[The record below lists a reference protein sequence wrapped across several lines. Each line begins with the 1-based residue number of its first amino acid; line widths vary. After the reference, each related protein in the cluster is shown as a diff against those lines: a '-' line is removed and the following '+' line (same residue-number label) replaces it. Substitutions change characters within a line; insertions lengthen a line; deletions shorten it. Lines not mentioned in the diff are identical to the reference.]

1 MAYMPL
7 FKSKSKFTLEE
18 QMLQI
23 RGKEDKKLTSS
34 RANFIEIAAKSE
46 GKISI
51 EKVKLEFDHAEQRLI
66 EHRLWLDGEAAELRR
81 KRDELA
87 TLTNISEKE
96 HRIKEKEFLNDE
108 IRILKDEKASAY
120 VVRNQAESSIRED
133 KIAMHTANQK
143 EIRAHNKR
151 VLGEWVEEV
160 SDIGNDFLDEQR
172 QISERNR
179 NRRNDD

>member
-1 MAYMPL
+1 MKRKCY
-7 FKSKSKFTLEE
+7 KFEKRKTTLS
-18 QMLQI
+18 L
-23 RGKEDKKLTSS
+23 S
-34 RANFIEIAAKSE
+34 RAKFIRKAEE
-46 GKISI
+46 TQGKIPI
-51 EKVKLEFDHAEQRLI
+51 ERVNLEFDHAEQRLV

-96 HRIKEKEFLNDE
+96 RRVKEKELLNDE

-120 VVRNQAESSIRED
+120 VVRNQAESPIRED

-179 NRRNDD
+179 NRRNDN